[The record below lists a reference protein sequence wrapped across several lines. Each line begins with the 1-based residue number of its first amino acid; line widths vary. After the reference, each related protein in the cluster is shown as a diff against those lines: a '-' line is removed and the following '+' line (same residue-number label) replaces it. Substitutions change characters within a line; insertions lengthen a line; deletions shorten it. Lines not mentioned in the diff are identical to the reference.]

1 MRPSGGIR
9 GRRTPADRRGS
20 GTMLNLM
27 IMLVLLAV
35 TAAVLGFAG
44 YATARHQAQNAA
56 DLAAL
61 AAAQTEGSSGASVG
75 SAGTTAADGPA
86 PAPVCTAARR
96 VARAN
101 GAEVT
106 GCELVGSPFD
116 FVVTVRAEVA
126 LPVHL
131 PGLPDTV
138 SAEANAAPV
147 R

>member
-1 MRPSGGIR
+1 
-9 GRRTPADRRGS
+9 
-20 GTMLNLM
+20 MLNLM

-44 YATARHQAQNAA
+44 YATARHQSQNAA

-75 SAGTTAADGPA
+75 SAGTTVADGPAPA